1 MSQDIGMTMQNP
13 LYGVQSAHF
22 KQAVQIAR
30 KERNRVLRR
39 LVETMFG
46 RFVDQTPAGD
56 DQAEIDKADA
66 IAADMLQYS
75 RPF

>member
-1 MSQDIGMTMQNP
+1 MSKDIGMTMQNP

-39 LVETMFG
+39 LVETIFG
-46 RFVDQTPAGD
+46 RFVDHTPPGD
-56 DQAEIDKADA
+56 DQAEIDKTNA
-66 IAADMLQYS
+66 IATDMLKYS

>member
-39 LVETMFG
+39 LVETIFG
-46 RFVDQTPAGD
+46 RFVDQAPPGD
-56 DQAEIDKADA
+56 DQAEIDKANA
-66 IAADMLQYS
+66 IATDMLKYG

>member
-1 MSQDIGMTMQNP
+1 MSKDIGMTMQNP

-30 KERNRVLRR
+30 TERNRVLRR
-39 LVETMFG
+39 LVETIFG
-46 RFVDQTPAGD
+46 RFVDQTPPGG

-66 IAADMLQYS
+66 IAADMLKYG

>member
-39 LVETMFG
+39 LVETIFG
-46 RFVDQTPAGD
+46 RFVDQTPPSGD
-56 DQAEIDKADA
+56 
-66 IAADMLQYS
+66 
-75 RPF
+75 RPRSTRPTPSPRTC